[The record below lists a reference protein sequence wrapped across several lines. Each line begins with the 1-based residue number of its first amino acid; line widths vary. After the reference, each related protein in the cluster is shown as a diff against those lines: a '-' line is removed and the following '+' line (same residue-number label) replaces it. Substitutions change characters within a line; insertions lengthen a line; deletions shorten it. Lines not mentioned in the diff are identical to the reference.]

1 MVKKSKTNY
10 LLYFIFCFY
19 ILCLGFGLAFKYL
32 GESNSF
38 SSYFKQISLYQV
50 IMNSPFI
57 LTSKLLTLFIDYRIV
72 YFILF
77 FIGVM
82 ISTYIFKLGSIFFK
96 RFMKSYKYIISVAR
110 DKELPQ
116 EEHIDKIFDELEG
129 NKITFSRFISAFF
142 GTFFYFNMITYFFST
157 ALSGHMLIYLNTGS
171 LDCYL
176 FSLET
181 GTDTY
186 HVFFIACMCLLLLPQ
201 LINFIKFYLSK
212 ENKNL
217 LKEGYVSNEE
227 YLRKRTLV
235 NYKTLVTI
243 AGTMFLVIPSYQ
255 SVIFTTFIL
264 ISRLISFINRRIVYV
279 QNQRL
284 QLSTN

>member
-1 MVKKSKTNY
+1 MIKKSKTNY
-10 LLYFIFCFY
+10 LLYFILCFY
-19 ILCLGFGLAFKYL
+19 ILCLGFGIAFKYL
-32 GESNSF
+32 GESNNF
-38 SSYFKQISLYQV
+38 SSYFKEISLYQV

-57 LTSKLLTLFIDYRIV
+57 LVSKLLTLFIDYRIV

-82 ISTYIFKLGSIFFK
+82 ITTYIFKLGTIFFK

-157 ALSGHMLIYLNTGS
+157 ALSGHMLTYLNAGS

-176 FSLET
+176 FSLKT
-181 GTDTY
+181 GVDTY
-186 HVFFIACMCLLLLPQ
+186 HIFFSVCMCLMLLPQ

-212 ENKNL
+212 ENKKL
-217 LKEGYVSNEE
+217 LKEE

-255 SVIFTTFIL
+255 SVIFATFIL